1 MTLQANSD
9 AIDSKTTLLDAKQV
23 NDYVSQ
29 KALSFINGIDQQSLT
44 PDDEFVI
51 REMVKA
57 FEQSTEDQRFLSL
70 DAFLIIIDIM
80 EILTKPEI
88 YSKLQDDEDV
98 FINDYVQLLGN
109 LLRIQ
114 ANYSSLTNRRLLQS
128 S

>member
-1 MTLQANSD
+1 MQANSD